1 MSYKETIEAEINR
14 ITNEKLVRN
23 DATTYGS
30 NLFSA
35 CRQLVSETFTAT
47 NASKSYDEKIDILVE
62 GLKSLLQ
69 VQEQSLLDLISEIK
83 TLDDQKIV
91 LENIVTQNASNEE
104 SKKKGP
110 EPLSPEQ
117 EEAVQE

>member
-14 ITNEKLVRN
+14 INNEKLARN
-23 DATTYGS
+23 DATTYGA

-35 CRQLVSETFTAT
+35 CRQLAAETFTAT

-69 VQEQSLLDLISEIK
+69 VQEKGLLDLISEIK
-83 TLDDQKIV
+83 TLDDQKTV
-91 LENIVTQNASNEE
+91 LENVITQNASNEE
-104 SKKKGP
+104 TKKKGP
-110 EPLSPEQ
+110 EPLSTEQ
-117 EEAVQE
+117 EEAIQE